1 MNFADAA
8 RNVPNKLTENGQPA
22 FSNLNNPVL
31 ELFAQVGALRNR
43 TPDVIKEK
51 FIGAFN
57 FDPAL
62 TIKMLFYAGNVRGG
76 LGERRTFRIGL
87 KALANYAPKYI
98 KNNLGLIPFF
108 NRWDTVLSL
117 IGTPVEKDMWK
128 LVCKQLKNDVES
140 AAHNKP
146 ISLLAKWLPS
156 ENTSSQET
164 RQLARE
170 VMKNLDVTPR
180 TYRKTLSKLRKY
192 IDVVERK
199 MSGQEWDK
207 IKYDAVPSYAMKNYS
222 KAFTR
227 HDNERFSTYIEGLKS
242 GKTKINSATLY
253 PYDIAAKV
261 EKIDYSDSEAR
272 QLLDAQWNGL
282 PNYVEGENN
291 YIVMADVSGS
301 MYGRPIQSS
310 TSLAAYFAERNKGV
324 YHNLFM
330 TFTDIPR
337 FCDISG
343 KTDAF
348 GKLSAVYESPVGY
361 NTNLEAAFDLVLETA
376 IRNGILQVE
385 MPKAIIV
392 ISDMEID
399 WILQRDL
406 SRPDDFFS
414 QIESRFNRA
423 GYEMPKLICWNV
435 EARKDT
441 FLSKNPNLIY
451 VSGNSP
457 STFKELTGAL
467 NGKTSWDIMIET
479 LNNPIYDCIWTGKS

>member
-8 RNVPNKLTENGQPA
+8 RNVPNKFTENGQPA
-22 FSNLNNPVL
+22 FNNLNNPVL

-43 TPDVIKEK
+43 TPDVIANK
-51 FIGAFN
+51 FISAFN

-62 TIKMLFYAGNVRGG
+62 TTKMLFYAGNVRGG

-87 KALANYAPKYI
+87 KTLANYAPKYI
-98 KNNLGLIPFF
+98 RNNLGLIPFF
-108 NRWDTVLSL
+108 NRWDSVLSL
-117 IGTPVEKDMWK
+117 INTPVEQSMWK
-128 LVCKQLKNDVES
+128 LVWEQLKNDVEG
-140 AAHNKP
+140 ATHNKP

-164 RQLARE
+164 RQLARK
-170 VMKNLDVTPR
+170 VMKNLDITPR

-199 MSGQEWDK
+199 MSGKEWEK
-207 IKYDAVPSYAMKNYS
+207 INYEAVPSYAMKNYS

-227 HDNERFSTYIEGLKS
+227 HDTERFSAYIDGLKS
-242 GKTKINSATLY
+242 GKTKVNSATLY
-253 PYDIAAKV
+253 PYDIAAKA

-301 MYGRPIQSS
+301 MMGRPIQSS
-310 TSLAAYFAERNKGV
+310 TSLAAYFAERNKGA

-423 GYEMPKLICWNV
+423 GYEMPKLVCWNV
-435 EARKDT
+435 EARNDT

-467 NGKTSWDIMIET
+467 SGKTSWDIMIET

>member
-8 RNVPNKLTENGQPA
+8 RNVPNKFTENGQPA
-22 FSNLNNPVL
+22 FNNLNNPVL

-43 TPDVIKEK
+43 TPDVIANK
-51 FIGAFN
+51 FISAFN

-62 TIKMLFYAGNVRGG
+62 TTKMLFYAGNVRGG

-87 KALANYAPKYI
+87 KTLANYAPKYI
-98 KNNLGLIPFF
+98 RNNLGLIPFF
-108 NRWDTVLSL
+108 NRWDSVLSL
-117 IGTPVEKDMWK
+117 INTPVEQSMWK
-128 LVCKQLKNDVES
+128 LVWEQLKNDVEG
-140 AAHNKP
+140 ATHNKP

-164 RQLARE
+164 RQLARK
-170 VMKNLDVTPR
+170 VMKNLDITPR

-199 MSGQEWDK
+199 MSGKEWEK
-207 IKYDAVPSYAMKNYS
+207 INYEAVPSYAMKNYS

-227 HDNERFSTYIEGLKS
+227 HDTERFSAYIDGLKS
-242 GKTKINSATLY
+242 GKTKVNSATLY
-253 PYDIAAKV
+253 PYDIAAKA

-310 TSLAAYFAERNKGV
+310 TSLAAYFAERNKGA

-423 GYEMPKLICWNV
+423 GYEMPKLVCWNV
-435 EARKDT
+435 EARNDT

-467 NGKTSWDIMIET
+467 SGKTSWDIMIET

>member
-43 TPDVIKEK
+43 TPNVIKEK
-51 FIGAFN
+51 FINAFN

-62 TIKMLFYAGNVRGG
+62 TTKMLFYAGNVRGG

-87 KALANYAPKYI
+87 EALANYAPKYI

-108 NRWDTVLSL
+108 NRWDSVLSL
-117 IGTPVEKDMWK
+117 INTPVEQSMWK
-128 LVCKQLKNDVES
+128 LVWEQLKNDVEG
-140 AAHNKP
+140 ATHNKP

-164 RQLARE
+164 RQLARK
-170 VMKNLDVTPR
+170 VMKNLDITPR

-199 MSGQEWDK
+199 MSGKEWEK
-207 IKYDAVPSYAMKNYS
+207 INYEAVPSYAMKNYS

-227 HDNERFSTYIEGLKS
+227 HDTERFSAYIDGLKS
-242 GKTKINSATLY
+242 GKTKVNSATLY

-261 EKIDYSDSEAR
+261 EKITYADSEAR
-272 QLLDAQWNGL
+272 QLLDAQWNRL
-282 PNYVEGENN
+282 PNYVESENN
-291 YIVMADVSGS
+291 FVVMADVSGS
-301 MYGRPIQSS
+301 MAGRPIQSS
-310 TSLAAYFAERNKGV
+310 TSLAVYFAERNKGA

-330 TFTDIPR
+330 TFTDVPR
-337 FCDISG
+337 FCEITGETDIY
-343 KTDAF
+343 
-348 GKLSAVYESPVGY
+348 GKLNEVYNSSVGY
-361 NTNLEAAFDLVLETA
+361 NTNLEAAFDLVLNTA
-376 IRNGILQVE
+376 LRNQISQEE

-399 WILQRDL
+399 YILHRDL

-414 QIESRFNRA
+414 QMEARFQLA
-423 GYEMPKLICWNV
+423 GYKMPKLICWNV
-435 EARKDT
+435 ESRNDT
-441 FLSKNPNLIY
+441 FLSQNPNLIY

-479 LNNPIYDCIWTGKS
+479 LSNPVYDCVWTGKS

>member
-8 RNVPNKLTENGQPA
+8 RNVPNKFTENGQPA
-22 FSNLNNPVL
+22 FSGLNNPVL

-43 TPDVIKEK
+43 TPNVIKEK
-51 FIGAFN
+51 FVSAFN
-57 FDPAL
+57 YSPTL
-62 TIKMLFYAGNVRGG
+62 TTRMLFYAGNVRGG

-87 KALANYAPKYI
+87 NALAKYSPDYI

-108 NRWDTVLSL
+108 NRWDSIFAL

-128 LVCKQLKNDVES
+128 LVWEQLKNDVEG
-140 AAHNKP
+140 ATHNKP

-164 RQLARE
+164 RQLARK
-170 VMKNLDVTPR
+170 VMTNLNVTPR

-207 IKYDAVPSYAMKNYS
+207 IEYNNVPSYAMKNYS

-227 HDNERFSTYIEGLKS
+227 HDNERFSTYIEGLKN
-242 GKTKINSATLY
+242 GKTKVNSATLY

-261 EKIDYSDSEAR
+261 ERISYCDSEAR
-272 QLLDAQWNGL
+272 ELVNAQWNGL

-291 YIVMADVSGS
+291 FIVMADVSGS
-301 MYGRPIQSS
+301 MAGRPMQSS
-310 TSLAAYFAERNKGV
+310 TSLATYFAERNKGV

-343 KTDAF
+343 KTDAYE
-348 GKLSAVYESPVGY
+348 KLNAVYESPVGY
-361 NTNLEAAFDLVLETA
+361 STNLEAAFDLVLETA
-376 IRNGILQVE
+376 LRNRISQDE

-414 QIESRFNRA
+414 QMEARFEQA
-423 GYEMPKLICWNV
+423 GYKMPKLVCWNV
-435 EARKDT
+435 EARNDT
-441 FLSKNPNLIY
+441 FLSQNPNLIY

-467 NGKTSWDIMIET
+467 NGKTAWNIMMET
-479 LNNPIYDCIWTGKS
+479 LNNPLYDCVWSGEV

>member
-8 RNVPNKLTENGQPA
+8 RNVPNKFTENGQPA
-22 FSNLNNPVL
+22 FSGLNNPVL

-43 TPDVIKEK
+43 TPDIIKEK
-51 FIGAFN
+51 FISAFN
-57 FDPAL
+57 YSPTL
-62 TIKMLFYAGNVRGG
+62 TTKMLFYAGNVRGG
-76 LGERRTFRIGL
+76 LGERRTFKIGL
-87 KALANYAPKYI
+87 KALANYSPEYI

-108 NRWDTVLSL
+108 NRWDSVFAL
-117 IGTPVEKDMWK
+117 IGTPVEKDVWK
-128 LVCKQLKNDVES
+128 LVWEQLKSDVEG
-140 AAHNKP
+140 ATHNKP

-164 RQLARE
+164 RQLARK

-227 HDNERFSTYIEGLKS
+227 HDNERFSAYIEGLKS
-242 GKTKINSATLY
+242 GKTKVNSAVLY
-253 PYDIAAKV
+253 PYDFVAKIR
-261 EKIDYSDSEAR
+261 KINPSDFSER
-272 QLLDAQWNGL
+272 QLIDAQWNGL
-282 PNYVEGENN
+282 PNYVRGENN

-301 MYGRPIQSS
+301 MMGRPMDTS
-310 TSLAAYFAERNKGV
+310 TSLAVYFAERNKGA

-330 TFTDIPR
+330 TFTDVPR

-343 KTDAF
+343 ASDIYE
-348 GKLSAVYESPVGY
+348 KLKRVFASPVGY
-361 NTNLEAAFDLVLETA
+361 NTNLEAAFNLVLETA
-376 IRNGILQVE
+376 IRNRIPQDE

-399 WILQRDL
+399 YILARDL
-406 SRPDDFFS
+406 YRPDDFFS
-414 QIESRFNRA
+414 QMESRFNRA
-423 GYEMPKLICWNV
+423 GYEMPKLVCWNV
-435 EARKDT
+435 EARNDT
-441 FLSKNPNLIY
+441 FLSQNPNLIY

-457 STFKELTGAL
+457 SSFKELTGAL

-479 LNNPIYDCIWTGKS
+479 LNNPIYDCVWSGEA